1 MDTLQFT
8 GKHLKSQKDL
18 ERMIKEAKWQV
29 DFYKKQVQKAQDE
42 LYVRE
47 LGLESLQTELDDI
60 QEDYGTPQL

>member
-42 LYVRE
+42 L
-47 LGLESLQTELDDI
+47 
-60 QEDYGTPQL
+60 